1 MRLAAVLFAFL
12 LVLPGVVHAA
22 DPQDAILQKVGVD
35 EKPGATIPRDLPF
48 ADASRREVRLGTI
61 SATARSS
68 SPSITTPAR
77 CSAPDVRSLAATMS
91 QVKGFSLRGT
101 IAW

>member
-12 LVLPGVVHAA
+12 LFLPGVVPCA

-35 EKPGATIPRDLPF
+35 EKPGATIRRDLPF
-48 ADASRREVRLGTI
+48 ADASGREVGWGTI

-68 SPSITTPAR
+68 SPPTTTTLPDALPPHVPELAAR
-77 CSAPDVRSLAATMS
+77 CR
-91 QVKGFSLRGT
+91 R
-101 IAW
+101 